1 MPADSS
7 LFPELACRRTSPCPG
22 VILDA
27 GSPVNYRRSREI
39 WVFQRKSLEEY
50 DLCAYDM
57 HGDVRGAG
65 DCSLGSG

>member
-7 LFPELACRRTSPCPG
+7 LFPELACRRTSLCPG

-27 GSPVNYRRSREI
+27 GSPVNHRRNRTNG
-39 WVFQRKSLEEY
+39 VFQRKSLEEC

-57 HGDVRGAG
+57 HGDIRGAA